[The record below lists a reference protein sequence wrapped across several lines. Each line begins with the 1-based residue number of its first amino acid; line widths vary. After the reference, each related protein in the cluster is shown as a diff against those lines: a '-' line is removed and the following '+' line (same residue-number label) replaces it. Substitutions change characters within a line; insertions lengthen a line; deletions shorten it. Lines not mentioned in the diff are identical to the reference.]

1 MGLIWDA
8 IPLGICLLAPDHS
21 IVFANR
27 IAARLLHR
35 SPADCAGKVLSELIG
50 QPLELNN
57 SLHSTGVLKF
67 QAGLATASPDDAEQ
81 DPADAPPLTVI
92 EWEQLRLSG
101 IPSVSTLL
109 TLRDISRECEL
120 EQDRDRLATV
130 AEESPYPIV
139 EIDRNG
145 NILYVNPAMVEV
157 LCRFGYDP
165 NGKPDILPD
174 NLPALVATCLL
185 EGRTVTS
192 QEVVRGEACY
202 SWTLCPVPSNQL
214 VRAYGI
220 DLGEV
225 HATHR
230 ALNATADHLRESNRQ
245 LDQALQQA
253 QAAARAKSS
262 FLAMIT
268 HELRTPMNGV
278 IGMASLLLD
287 TALTEEQR
295 SFTQTIQQCGEAQ
308 LSLINDVL
316 ECSKSEAGKL
326 ELETL
331 DFQLRSTVEDVL
343 SQFAER
349 AQRKGLEITGLVHA
363 AVPNALCGDPGRLRQ
378 VLTNFVGNAVKFT
391 EQGEVTLQAFL
402 ESDTPTGVMIKFEVT
417 DSGIGISEEV
427 QGRLFQAF
435 TQADSSTTRKYGGT
449 GLGLAIS

>member
-1 MGLIWDA
+1 MSRPSHSRSHHPQPPSGFTPSPEMMGLLWEA
-8 IPLGICLLAPDHS
+8 VPLGICLLAPDHT

-27 IAARLLHR
+27 MAARLLGR
-35 SPADCAGKVLSELIG
+35 SPADCAGKRCSELTG
-50 QPLELNN
+50 QPLELND
-57 SLHSTGVLKF
+57 SLHSTGVWKF
-67 QAGLATASPDDAEQ
+67 QSGAAAASDETTDMNAT
-81 DPADAPPLTVI
+81 DAPALTVI

-130 AEESPYPIV
+130 AEESPCPIV

-185 EGRTVTS
+185 EGRSLTS

-220 DLGEV
+220 DLSEV

-287 TALTEEQR
+287 TSLTEEQR
-295 SFTQTIQQCGEAQ
+295 SFTQTIQ
-308 LSLINDVL
+308 
-316 ECSKSEAGKL
+316 
-326 ELETL
+326 
-331 DFQLRSTVEDVL
+331 
-343 SQFAER
+343 
-349 AQRKGLEITGLVHA
+349 
-363 AVPNALCGDPGRLRQ
+363 
-378 VLTNFVGNAVKFT
+378 
-391 EQGEVTLQAFL
+391 
-402 ESDTPTGVMIKFEVT
+402 
-417 DSGIGISEEV
+417 
-427 QGRLFQAF
+427 
-435 TQADSSTTRKYGGT
+435 
-449 GLGLAIS
+449 